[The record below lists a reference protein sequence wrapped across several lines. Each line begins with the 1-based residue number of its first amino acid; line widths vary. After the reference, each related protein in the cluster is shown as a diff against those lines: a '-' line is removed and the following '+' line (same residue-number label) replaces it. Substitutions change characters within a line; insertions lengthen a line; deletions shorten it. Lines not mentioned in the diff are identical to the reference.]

1 MNNAVSSDI
10 ATIGRISA
18 VPAILQVICQSTG
31 MRFAAVARV
40 TEHSWTA
47 CAVLDGLGFGM
58 DVGGELD
65 IATTFC
71 NVIRSSHQAIV
82 IDKASEDQLYCQHPT
97 PKQYK
102 FESYISVP
110 VYRQDGSFFGTIC
123 ALDPEPFAL
132 KNSAVQPMVEGFARL
147 LSVQIEHEEQAQRT
161 EHALQQERAM
171 AEVREQFIAVLGHD
185 LRNPLF
191 AITAGAE
198 LLVQRLTEQKHQA
211 LAKHILTCGQRASNL
226 VRDVLD
232 FARGRLGS
240 GIALAQQPCH
250 DLAEVLRHVASEL
263 QRVHPQRRLQ
273 LQLGEIG
280 GLYCDPER
288 IAQLLSNLIANAL
301 VHGDPQGVVT
311 VGASIHDGHFLL
323 SVHNLGE
330 PIPAQTLAQ
339 LFQPFTRTRATAHQQ
354 GLGLGLYIANQIALA
369 HGGHMQVASSLAGGT
384 VFSFHLAVDRPE
396 TAVQALLPEQ

>member
-47 CAVLDGLGFGM
+47 CAVLDGLGFGL

-65 IATTFC
+65 VATTLC
-71 NVIRSSHQAIV
+71 DVIRSSHQAIV
-82 IDKASEDQLYCQHPT
+82 IDKASEDPLYCNHST
-97 PKQYK
+97 PIQYK

-110 VYRQDGSFFGTIC
+110 VYLQDGSFFGTIC

-132 KNSAVQPMVEGFARL
+132 KNSAIQPMIEGFAKL
-147 LSVQIEHEEQAQRT
+147 LSVQMEHEEHAQRT
-161 EHALQQERAM
+161 ELALQQERSL

-185 LRNPLF
+185 LRTPLF
-191 AITAGAE
+191 AITASAE
-198 LLVQRLTEQKHQA
+198 LLIRRLSEPRQQA
-211 LAKHILTCGQRASNL
+211 LARHILTSGQRANNL

-240 GIALAQQPCH
+240 GIALAQRPCH
-250 DLAEVLRHVASEL
+250 DLAEILRHVASEL
-263 QRVHPQRRLQ
+263 QRVHPKRQLQ
-273 LQLGEIG
+273 LQLGEID

-301 VHGDPQGVVT
+301 VHGDPHCVVT
-311 VGASIHDGHFLL
+311 VGANIHDGHFLL

-339 LFQPFTRTRATAHQQ
+339 LFQPFTRTPSTTHQQ
-354 GLGLGLYIANQIALA
+354 GLGLGLYIAKQIALA

-384 VFSFHLAVDRPE
+384 VFSFHLPVDRPE
-396 TAVQALLPEQ
+396 TAVQALLSEQ